1 MTHISTPADT
11 RPHSDRFRGGG
22 RERNCLAALI
32 RSLVLVCLW
41 VSIAGLPGTCR
52 GQAGAEKPVAARPSG
67 VRVGEMLIFFGC
79 ESTVAS
85 SLVKAAGIEGHQ
97 WLGGPY
103 IGTWHDIK
111 GEKALQPKRMEPL
124 ERGDFDMLLLATP
137 HCYPNAESWNGA
149 VGLDSTPA
157 ALCDRGAKNNPKF
170 RLVWQSYYWPRPL
183 DRDNK
188 VLEWKPRTAPP
199 DGLRALEKLT
209 DQINEKH
216 GRKVMVIS
224 PVEEATCKLIEM
236 VAAGKFPGITDPA
249 TLWVNVNMWVPGSH
263 MRTLFAYTNVATMY
277 GVSPVGLN
285 PDFSTLKWGGG
296 KSAPTDPK
304 SFADL
309 APITEEQRKI
319 LQQIVW
325 DTVSNYPYSGVKKP

>member
-1 MTHISTPADT
+1 MVRYQVLAGILSVFGLFAWATGAKAEEPKPA
-11 RPHSDRFRGGG
+11 
-22 RERNCLAALI
+22 
-32 RSLVLVCLW
+32 
-41 VSIAGLPGTCR
+41 
-52 GQAGAEKPVAARPSG
+52 KPAG
-67 VRVGEMLIFFGC
+67 VRVGPMLIFYGC
-79 ESTVAS
+79 EEAVAS

-97 WLGGPY
+97 WLAGPY

-111 GEKALQPKRMEPL
+111 GGLEKRRLEPL

-137 HCYPNAESWNGA
+137 HAYPNAETWAGH
-149 VGLDSTPA
+149 VGFDSTPA
-157 ALCDRGAKNNPKF
+157 QLCDKGVMNNPKF
-170 RLVWQSYYWPRPL
+170 RLVWQSWYWPPYRNNNPT
-183 DRDNK
+183 

-236 VAAGKFPGITDPA
+236 VAAGKFPGITDPSM
-249 TLWVNVNMWVPGSH
+249 LWFEGNMWVPGSH
-263 MRTLFAYTNVATMY
+263 MRTLFAYTNIATIY

-285 PDFSTLKWGGG
+285 PDFSNCKWGGG

-319 LQQIVW
+319 LQQIAW
-325 DTVSNYPYSGVKKP
+325 DTVSNYSYSGVKKL